1 LVQVS
6 ERGPSA
12 KASPRVEEYL
22 ETIYMLA
29 EERQPVIGARLA
41 ELLGVSRAT
50 VTMMLQRMARDG
62 LVVLDSRK
70 QVTLT
75 AKGQALAEASMRRH
89 RLIERFLTDV
99 LGFDWARS
107 DVEAHNLEHCIS
119 AEVEAALN
127 RFLGY
132 PSRCP
137 HGNPIPGNPPPADLD
152 LEQPLA
158 SLPVGACGRVARVAE
173 PVENTLAVL
182 QYVQERGIRPG
193 VGLKVLDYGPRGDSL
208 VVLVG
213 ERPVSLGRD
222 IARFVFVVPE
232 TAPERSTVS

>member
-1 LVQVS
+1 MV
-6 ERGPSA
+6 RATAGGRSA
-12 KASPRVEEYL
+12 NTSPRVEEYL

-62 LVVLDSRK
+62 LITLDSRK
-70 QVTLT
+70 QVALT
-75 AKGQALAEASMRRH
+75 PKGQALAEASMRRH

-99 LGFDWARS
+99 LGFDWAKS
-107 DVEAHNLEHCIS
+107 DAEAHNLEHCIS

-137 HGNPIPGNPPPADLD
+137 HGNPIPGNPPPVDLH
-152 LEQPLA
+152 LEQPLDA
-158 SLPVGACGRVARVAE
+158 LPVGACGRVARVAE
-173 PVENTLAVL
+173 PVENALAVL
-182 QYVQERGIRPG
+182 QYVQERGLKPG
-193 VGLKVLDYGPRGDSL
+193 VAVKVLDYGPRGDSL

-213 ERPVSLGRD
+213 DRPVSFGRD
-222 IARFVFVVPE
+222 VARFVFVIPE
-232 TAPERSTVS
+232 TDDERRACP

>member
-1 LVQVS
+1 MI
-6 ERGPSA
+6 RATAGRRSA
-12 KASPRVEEYL
+12 DTSPRVEEYL

-62 LVVLDSRK
+62 LITLDSRK
-70 QVTLT
+70 QVALT
-75 AKGQALAEASMRRH
+75 PKGQALAEASMRRH

-99 LGFDWARS
+99 LGLDWAKS
-107 DVEAHNLEHCIS
+107 DAEAHNLEHCIS

-137 HGNPIPGNPPPADLD
+137 HGNPIPGNPPPADLH
-152 LEQPLA
+152 LEQPLDA
-158 SLPVGACGRVARVAE
+158 LPVGTCGRVARVAE
-173 PVENTLAVL
+173 PVENALAVL
-182 QYVQERGIRPG
+182 QYVQERGLKPG
-193 VGLKVLDYGPRGDSL
+193 VAVKVLDYGPRGDSL

-213 ERPVSLGRD
+213 DRPVSFGRD
-222 IARFVFVVPE
+222 VARFVFVIPE
-232 TAPERSTVS
+232 APEERRVSL

>member
-1 LVQVS
+1 LV
-6 ERGPSA
+6 RATAGGRSA
-12 KASPRVEEYL
+12 DTSPRVEEYL

-62 LVVLDSRK
+62 LITLDSRK
-70 QVTLT
+70 QVALT
-75 AKGQALAEASMRRH
+75 PKGQALAEASMRRH

-107 DVEAHNLEHCIS
+107 DAEAHNLEHCIS

-137 HGNPIPGNPPPADLD
+137 HGNPIPGNPPPADLH
-152 LEQPLA
+152 LEQPLDT
-158 SLPVGACGRVARVAE
+158 LPVGACGRVARVAE
-173 PVENTLAVL
+173 PVENALAVL
-182 QYVQERGIRPG
+182 QYVQERGLKPG
-193 VGLKVLDYGPRGDSL
+193 VAVKVLDYGPRGDSL

-213 ERPVSLGRD
+213 DRPVSFGRD
-222 IARFVFVVPE
+222 VARFVFVIPE
-232 TAPERSTVS
+232 AEERRVSP

>member
-1 LVQVS
+1 MVRVS

-62 LVVLDSRK
+62 LVTVDSRK
-70 QVTLT
+70 QVALT
-75 AKGQALAEASMRRH
+75 PKGQALAEASMRRH
-89 RLIERFLTDV
+89 RLIERFLTDI

-107 DVEAHNLEHCIS
+107 DAEAHNLEHCIS

-137 HGNPIPGNPPPADLD
+137 HGNPIPGNPVPPDLH
-152 LEQPLA
+152 LERPLDT
-158 SLPVGACGRVARVAE
+158 LEVGACARVARVAE
-173 PVENTLAVL
+173 PVENALAVL
-182 QYVQERGIRPG
+182 QYVQDRGLTPG
-193 VGLKVLDYGPRGDSL
+193 VAVKVLDYGPRGDSL
-208 VVLVG
+208 VVLIG
-213 ERPVSLGRD
+213 DRPVSFGRD

-232 TAPERSTVS
+232 TADERSAAS